1 MCPSA
6 QYSPMEYVKQDG
18 GRGDSSSEEGRPAV
32 AGAGDLIAI
41 CRSAILG
48 EGEALVAFS
57 ERLGSEF
64 IAALEVLH
72 VCRGPLIV
80 TGIGKS
86 GHIGKKIAS
95 TFSSIGKPSVFVHAA
110 EASHGDLG
118 VIQPDSAV
126 LILSNSGETSE
137 LSDLIHYCRGHDIPT
152 VALTSSPDSTL
163 ARNSTVT
170 IAYGNVSEVCPNGL
184 APTTST
190 TLSLAIGDALV
201 VGLAHMLC
209 TAPEDFRRYHP
220 GGKLGAR
227 LLTVGEIMHVG
238 DALPIVATDAPMA
251 EVVVVMSEKAFGVAI
266 VADGDRVKG
275 VITDGDMRRNVNRLW
290 HSNAVEIATP
300 NPVMIHK
307 DWLVA
312 DAVKL
317 MTSQAI
323 TSCLVGDERSL
334 QGLLHI
340 HDCLRA
346 GAIP

>member
-6 QYSPMEYVKQDG
+6 QYSPLEYVRKDG
-18 GRGDSSSEEGRPAV
+18 RLQTQPSKLNAHAV
-32 AGAGDLIAI
+32 TGASDLIAI
-41 CRSAILG
+41 CRDAIRG
-48 EGEALVAFS
+48 EADALVAFS
-57 ERLGSEF
+57 RELGPEF
-64 IAALEVLH
+64 LAALDVLH

-137 LSDLIHYCRGHDIPT
+137 LSDLIHYCRGHDIKT
-152 VALTSSPDSTL
+152 VALTASADSTL

-170 IAYGNVSEVCPNGL
+170 IAYGKVNEVCPNGL

-201 VGLAHMLC
+201 VGLAHMMC

-238 DALPIVATDAPMA
+238 DALPIVSVDAPMA

-266 VADGDRVKG
+266 VADGNRTRG
-275 VITDGDMRRNVNRLW
+275 VITDGDMRRHVNRLW
-290 HSNAVEIATP
+290 HSKALEIATLDS
-300 NPVMIHK
+300 VMIHA

-317 MTSQAI
+317 MTSQGI
-323 TSCLVGDERSL
+323 TSCLVGDELHL

-340 HDCLRA
+340 HDCLKA
-346 GAIP
+346 GAIS